1 METYDQICL
10 RLTQTTCKKKTHRI
24 VIEAMDKYGDNV
36 LIQNKKENNKWHRK
50 SQLS

>member
-10 RLTQTTCKKKTHRI
+10 KLTQTTCKKKTHHI
-24 VIEAMDKYGDNV
+24 VIKALDKYGDNV
-36 LIQNKKENNKWHRK
+36 SILNKKENNKWHKK

>member
-10 RLTQTTCKKKTHRI
+10 KLIQTTCKKKTHHI
-24 VIEAMDKYGDNV
+24 VIEAMNTYGDNV
-36 LIQNKKENNKWHRK
+36 LILNKKENNKWHKK